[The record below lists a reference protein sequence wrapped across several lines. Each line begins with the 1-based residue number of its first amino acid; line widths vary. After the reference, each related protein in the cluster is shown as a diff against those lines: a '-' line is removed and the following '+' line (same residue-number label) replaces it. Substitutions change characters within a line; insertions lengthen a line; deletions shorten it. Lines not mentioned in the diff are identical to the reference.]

1 MTNLSGTNLNNGAA
15 VGPQGEG
22 RESPSTFP
30 KYPAYKDSGV
40 DWLEEVPEGWEMI
53 PSKRLFP
60 ESKERAPESDV
71 QLSATQEYG
80 VIEQAEFMRL
90 AGRRVVQLN
99 QNLDLRKRVEIDDFV
114 ISMRSFQGGLERAW
128 AAGGIRSSYVVLRP
142 NSGLD
147 LGYYQRLFKSVD
159 YIQALQSTSNFIR
172 DGQDMNYQ
180 NFVLIDLPLP
190 PVPEQTQ
197 IARFLDH
204 ETARIDALI
213 EEQQR
218 LIELL
223 KEKRQAVIS
232 HAVTK
237 GLDPTVPMKDS
248 GVEWLGEVP
257 EHWDV
262 CSVRRVISAIEQG
275 WSPECEANPADEDAW
290 GVLKAGCVNR
300 GVFDPSEN
308 KTLPARLEPVAEYEV
323 RAGDILMSRASG
335 SPELVGSTALLGEV
349 REKLMLSDK
358 IFRIHLEAKIS
369 SSFFV
374 WVMNAQFMRAQIEQA
389 LSGGNGLAN
398 NLPQSSLLAFWLA
411 VPPSHEQVAIAE
423 YINKLIGDIDAL
435 ISEGGYAV
443 ELLQERRSALISAAV
458 TGKIDVRGWQPPASS
473 QAPKFEVAEAD

>member
-1 MTNLSGTNLNNGAA
+1 
-15 VGPQGEG
+15 
-22 RESPSTFP
+22 
-30 KYPAYKDSGV
+30 
-40 DWLEEVPEGWEMI
+40 MI

>member
-1 MTNLSGTNLNNGAA
+1 MSAK
-15 VGPQGEG
+15 VKWPCK
-22 RESPSTFP
+22 FP
-30 KYPAYKDSGV
+30 DRWTV
-40 DWLEEVPEGWEMI
+40 L

-60 ESKERAPESDV
+60 ESKERAPESDE

-80 VIEQAEFMRL
+80 VISQAEFMRL

-99 QNLDLRKRVEIDDFV
+99 QNLELRKRVEIGDFV

-128 AAGGIRSSYVVLRP
+128 AEGGIRSSYVVLRP
-142 NSGLD
+142 RAD
-147 LGYYQRLFKSVD
+147 LVPGYYQRLFKSVD
-159 YIQALQSTSNFIR
+159 YIQTLQSTANFIR

-190 PVPEQTQ
+190 PVSEQLC
-197 IARFLDH
+197 IAAFLDH

-223 KEKRQAVIS
+223 MEKRQAVIS

-257 EHWDV
+257 VHWVV
-262 CSVRRVISAIEQG
+262 CTTRRAIRFIEQG
-275 WSPECEANPADEDAW
+275 WSPECESYPADEDGW

-300 GVFDPSEN
+300 GFFDSSEN
-308 KTLPARLEPVAEYEV
+308 KTLPSTLKPIPEYEV

-335 SPELVGSTALLGEV
+335 SPELVGSTALLGQV
-349 REKLMLSDK
+349 RERLMLSDK
-358 IFRIHLEAKIS
+358 IFRIHLEEKVS
-369 SSFFV
+369 SQFFV
-374 WVMNAQFMRAQIEQA
+374 WVMNAQFMRSQIEQA

-411 VPPSHEQVAIAE
+411 IPPEHEQGAIAE
-423 YINKLIGDIDAL
+423 LVNELTGQIDELIAEGDV
-435 ISEGGYAV
+435 AV

-458 TGKIDVRGWQPPASS
+458 TGKIDVRGWQPPAS
-473 QAPKFEVAEAD
+473 APIPELVQEAV